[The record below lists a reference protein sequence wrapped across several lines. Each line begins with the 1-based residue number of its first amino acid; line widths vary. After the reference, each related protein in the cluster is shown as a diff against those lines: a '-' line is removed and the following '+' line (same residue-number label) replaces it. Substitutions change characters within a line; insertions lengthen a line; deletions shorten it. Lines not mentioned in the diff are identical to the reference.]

1 MKRLLLTIAFAALA
15 LTWRPLP
22 LLAADWSD
30 EETASGVKKEE
41 YLRYAFA
48 GHKMELAFLYSLDI
62 DCSLY
67 EGYAYEIIK
76 QPEHGTAEL
85 KPHTAFPYFPKGN
98 PRVRCNEQKVDGQ
111 LLTYKPNAGYK
122 GPDSLT
128 YVMIAPSGLAWERTY
143 KFNVRSMPAATSGRP
158 KERGA

>member
-98 PRVRCNEQKVDGQ
+98 PRTKCNEQKVDGQ
-111 LLTYKPNAGYK
+111 MLTYKPEAGYK

-128 YVMIAPSGLAWERTY
+128 FLSISPGGFVFERT
-143 KFNVRSMPAATSGRP
+143 FRLNVRQHPATTKKP
-158 KERGA
+158 KQKDA